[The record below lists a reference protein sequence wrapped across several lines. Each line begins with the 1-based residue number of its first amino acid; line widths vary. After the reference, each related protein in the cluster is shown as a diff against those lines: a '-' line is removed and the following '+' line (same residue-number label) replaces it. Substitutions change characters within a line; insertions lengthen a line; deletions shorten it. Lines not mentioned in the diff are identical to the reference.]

1 MKVNKMKKTGIL
13 NKDISEVI
21 ASMGHLE
28 ILTVCDAGLPIPE
41 SVKRIDLAVTQG
53 IPRFLD
59 VITAIEKE
67 LFVQQIIITNELKE
81 TNPEFDEKIRSIFQ
95 NVEITY
101 ITHTEFKELSLKSKA
116 IVRTCEF
123 TPYANLMFVSGVVF

>member
-67 LFVQQIIITNELKE
+67 LFVQQIIITN
-81 TNPEFDEKIRSIFQ
+81 D
-95 NVEITY
+95 
-101 ITHTEFKELSLKSKA
+101 
-116 IVRTCEF
+116 
-123 TPYANLMFVSGVVF
+123 

>member
-41 SVKRIDLAVTQG
+41 SVKR

-116 IVRTCEF
+116 IVRTGEF

>member
-116 IVRTCEF
+116 IVRTGEF
-123 TPYANLMFVSGVVF
+123 TPYANFVSGVVF